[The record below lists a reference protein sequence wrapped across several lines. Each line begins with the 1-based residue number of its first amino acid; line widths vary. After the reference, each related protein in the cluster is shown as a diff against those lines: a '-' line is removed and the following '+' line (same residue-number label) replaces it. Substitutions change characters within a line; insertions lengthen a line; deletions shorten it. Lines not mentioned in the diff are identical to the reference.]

1 MTVAVKCA
9 RVDPAVEVFA
19 SWVRVIENAPIENRP
34 KLLAMM
40 ARDARDWADSQHQ
53 QAMQDLYYIAEQI
66 GCVTLLGA
74 MHVKGVIVDAFWGA
88 A

>member
-9 RVDPAVEVFA
+9 CVDPTVEVFA
-19 SWVRVIENAPIENRP
+19 SWVRVLENAPIENRP

-40 ARDARDWADSQHQ
+40 ARDARDWADSRRQ
-53 QAMQDLYYIAEQI
+53 QAMQDLYYVAEQI

-74 MHVKGVIVDAFWGA
+74 THVKGIISDVFGGA

>member
-9 RVDPAVEVFA
+9 RVDPAVEAFA
-19 SWVRVIENAPIENRP
+19 SWVRVIENAPIENRS
-34 KLLAMM
+34 KLLM
-40 ARDARDWADSQHQ
+40 ARDARDWADGQRQ
-53 QAMQDLYYIAEQI
+53 QTMQDLYYVAEQI

-74 MHVKGVIVDAFWGA
+74 THVKGIISDVFGGA